1 MIPQDLSPLARWVGR
16 PDFEALAAGVAAAPS
31 DDAPRLVLA
40 DWLRDQGDE
49 AAAAL
54 ATAGRGVLA
63 GWLAMAW
70 YEQVTGRAAT
80 ADMPHLT
87 AQFDP
92 AGPGMPDEA
101 VESVRRGAAALIRAR
116 ARGQRPVW

>member
-1 MIPQDLSPLARWVGR
+1 MFPPDLSPLARWLGR
-16 PDFEALAAGVAAAPS
+16 PDFEALAAGAAVAPA

-70 YEQVTGRAAT
+70 YEKVTGRGAT
-80 ADMPHLT
+80 DDMPHLT
-87 AQFDP
+87 IQFHPD
-92 AGPGMPDEA
+92 GPGRSDEA
-101 VESVRRGAAALIRAR
+101 THSVRRLTAAMILAR
-116 ARGQRPVW
+116 ARGERPVW